1 MAPGAAK
8 NKASLRSY
16 RFVFKAKHPDA
27 TLVLAD
33 CAPDGRLNESGV
45 ELSLNYIIFRPYY
58 VESES
63 EVAEIISALGW
74 EGENLIRR

>member
-1 MAPGAAK
+1 M
-8 NKASLRSY
+8 
-16 RFVFKAKHPDA
+16 FKAKQPAA

-33 CAPDGRLNESGV
+33 CAPDGRLNEPGV

-58 VESES
+58 VENEG

-74 EGENLIRR
+74 KGEGLR